1 MYPCPPP
8 LALDQKTP
16 LRRETAA
23 EDVVDLAGYAAER
36 LGQLLA
42 PQGDDGLVPLGLEEL
57 VNVLFDGSDQIG
69 QNALPVFRIYWL
81 STYIEP
87 VLNETTRFLRP
98 FRPNSILKVKY
109 NQ

>member
-16 LRRETAA
+16 LRGETAA
-23 EDVVDLAGYAAER
+23 EDIVDLAGHAAER

-57 VNVLFDGSDQIG
+57 VNVLFDGSGQIG
-69 QNALPVFRIYWL
+69 QNALPAFRYVL
-81 STYIEP
+81 ASKTYR
-87 VLNETTRFLRP
+87 T
-98 FRPNSILKVKY
+98 
-109 NQ
+109 

>member
-1 MYPCPPP
+1 MYPCPPLWLSTRKP
-8 LALDQKTP
+8 S

-23 EDVVDLAGYAAER
+23 EDVIDLAGHAAER

-57 VNVLFDGSDQIG
+57 VNVLFDGSGQIG
-69 QNALPVFRIYWL
+69 QNALPAFRMCWL
-81 STYIEP
+81 PRYIKHDM
-87 VLNETTRFLRP
+87 LNETTRSSRP
-98 FRPNSILKVKY
+98 FYFIFKVSY